1 MMDHMK
7 KGIAALAC
15 VVFLALPGA
24 AFAQSGVSGYEDN
37 GSQVQGLVQGGG
49 GGGGGETTTSA
60 PAATTSAPA
69 ATADTGG
76 TLPFTGAE
84 LGVLA
89 GTGAVLVL
97 LGFGLRRM
105 TQRPG
110 TA

>member
-1 MMDHMK
+1 MMDRMK

-49 GGGGGETTTSA
+49 GGGDTTTSA
-60 PAATTSAPA
+60 APA
-69 ATADTGG
+69 TAADTGG

>member
-1 MMDHMK
+1 MDHMK

-15 VVFLALPGA
+15 MVFLALPGA

-49 GGGGGETTTSA
+49 GGGDTTTSA

-105 TQRPG
+105 THR
-110 TA
+110 TDAV